1 MIIDRLPRRLRIVF
15 GMQEPAPSDAS
26 KDPGPP
32 LREFIAYAADCQV
45 SGQVALEAGRI
56 TDLLNAHDEYELVNV
71 QLESL
76 VDGHVVAC
84 PVVLVARDELLAVHA
99 SGPAGSRSQ
108 RTHTRAHPILVHAE
122 PYLIRG
128 YLHALPTAD
137 PIASFRHRK
146 PMVPLTDAWIEYL
159 AAGRPVHR
167 SLGTIVVNREL
178 ADWFELAVEE
188 EVEPPELP
196 VGATGPLTKDFTNEV
211 LRPV

>member
-15 GMQEPAPSDAS
+15 GLRVDEPASTTG
-26 KDPGPP
+26 DPPP
-32 LREFIAYAADCQV
+32 VREFIAYAADCQIF
-45 SGQVALEAGRI
+45 GEVALEAGRI

-71 QLESL
+71 QLASL
-76 VDGHVVAC
+76 VDGHVFAS
-84 PVVLVARDELLAVHA
+84 PVVLVARDELIAVHA

-108 RTHTRAHPILVHAE
+108 RTHTRAHPILIHSA

-128 YLHALPTAD
+128 YLHVLPTAD

-159 AAGRPVHR
+159 AAGKPVHR

-178 ADWFELAVEE
+178 ADRFELVAEE
-188 EVEPPELP
+188 SVEPPQLP
-196 VGATGPLTKDFTNEV
+196 AGATGPLTKDFTHEV